1 VHDHREVLA
10 LAAAAIDFELDTTER
25 SKLRAGLDECSLCRR
40 QASAMR
46 ATATILSRPSDIGT
60 PGRVRDVVIGAALRG
75 HRPAPA
81 LRTWLVA
88 SLSILVVLGGTVFVA
103 GNRGF
108 GLIPTESASPSVAAP
123 TAVAQA
129 TPSAT
134 PTPAPLSPSPIP
146 TPQPTPGE
154 TAPAISMPP
163 IDEGPLHAGDIAA
176 MVTDGR
182 IVIRTKPDTGPDSAI
197 FKTKLYPGQRVETLE
212 GPVEGSGYSWYR
224 VRLGDIEGW
233 AAGASLDGEPWLVPV
248 RNGVIAFARAA
259 EGGIG
264 EAIVT
269 VGPDGTT
276 GETYLFAN
284 PGLGQYE
291 DLTWSPDGTRL
302 AFVATPSAGNGST
315 EIYTI
320 EADGSN
326 LVQITQNEVDDDSP
340 AWSPDGTR
348 LALRVDEVDPGASGD
363 SNVVV
368 TPVAEPGVNVLGPG
382 TNPVWSPDG
391 LLIAMTVADG
401 GATRIW
407 VQEPNGG
414 GRRQVA
420 DVAVASARPSWS
432 PDGLRLVVSSSGLS
446 IVDVASGS
454 LTPLTSE
461 PGSKPIWSVDGSIA
475 FATTGS
481 ASPGVFV
488 INADGSD
495 LRRVS
500 GDPGVVSTMV
510 WSPDG
515 RWLLVGDD
523 VSGSPA
529 AIVDPADGAMTAI
542 GLESGGSRSPAWQ
555 PRLP

>member
-1 VHDHREVLA
+1 
-10 LAAAAIDFELDTTER
+10 
-25 SKLRAGLDECSLCRR
+25 
-40 QASAMR
+40 
-46 ATATILSRPSDIGT
+46 
-60 PGRVRDVVIGAALRG
+60 
-75 HRPAPA
+75 
-81 LRTWLVA
+81 
-88 SLSILVVLGGTVFVA
+88 
-103 GNRGF
+103 
-108 GLIPTESASPSVAAP
+108 
-123 TAVAQA
+123 
-129 TPSAT
+129 
-134 PTPAPLSPSPIP
+134 
-146 TPQPTPGE
+146 
-154 TAPAISMPP
+154 
-163 IDEGPLHAGDIAA
+163 
-176 MVTDGR
+176 
-182 IVIRTKPDTGPDSAI
+182 
-197 FKTKLYPGQRVETLE
+197 
-212 GPVEGSGYSWYR
+212 VEGSGYSWYR

-320 EADGSN
+320 DADGSN

-368 TPVAEPGVNVLGPG
+368 TPVAEPGVIVLGPG

-420 DVAVASARPSWS
+420 DVSVASTRPSWS

-500 GDPGVVSTMV
+500 GDPGAVSTMI

-529 AIVDPADGAMTAI
+529 AIVDPVDGAMTAI
-542 GLESGGSRSPAWQ
+542 GVESGGSRSPAWQ

>member
-1 VHDHREVLA
+1 
-10 LAAAAIDFELDTTER
+10 
-25 SKLRAGLDECSLCRR
+25 
-40 QASAMR
+40 
-46 ATATILSRPSDIGT
+46 
-60 PGRVRDVVIGAALRG
+60 
-75 HRPAPA
+75 
-81 LRTWLVA
+81 
-88 SLSILVVLGGTVFVA
+88 
-103 GNRGF
+103 
-108 GLIPTESASPSVAAP
+108 
-123 TAVAQA
+123 
-129 TPSAT
+129 
-134 PTPAPLSPSPIP
+134 
-146 TPQPTPGE
+146 
-154 TAPAISMPP
+154 MPP
-163 IDEGPLHAGDIAA
+163 IDDGPLRAGDVAA

-182 IVIRTKPDTGPDSAI
+182 LVIRTKPGTGADSAI

-212 GPVEGSGYSWYR
+212 GPVEASGYPWFR

-233 AAGASLDGEPWLVPV
+233 AAAAAIDGEPWLVPV
-248 RNGVIAFARAA
+248 RNGVIAFVRAA

-269 VGPDGTT
+269 IGPDGTT
-276 GETYLFAN
+276 GETYFFAN
-284 PGLGQYE
+284 PGLVHYE
-291 DLTWSPDGTRL
+291 ELTWSPDGSRL

-320 EADGSN
+320 DADGSN

-348 LALRVDEVDPGASGD
+348 LASRVDEVDPASPAE

-368 TPVAEPGVNVLGPG
+368 VTASGPGVTILGPG
-382 TNPVWSPDG
+382 ANPVWSPDG
-391 LLIAMTVADG
+391 LQIAMTVADG
-401 GATRIW
+401 GSTRIW
-407 VQEPNGG
+407 VQEPGGG

-420 DVAVASARPSWS
+420 DVSVASARPSWS
-432 PDGLRLVVSSSGLS
+432 PDGSSIVVSSSGLS

-454 LTPLTSE
+454 LNPLTSE
-461 PGSKPIWSVDGSIA
+461 PGSTPIWSIDGSIA

-488 INADGSD
+488 IDADGRD

-500 GDPGVVSTMV
+500 ADPGVVSTMV

-515 RWLLVGDD
+515 RWLLLGDD

-529 AIVDPADGAMTAI
+529 TIVDPVGGAMTPI
-542 GLESGGSRSPAWQ
+542 GVEFGGSRSPAWQ

>member
-1 VHDHREVLA
+1 MHDHRETLE
-10 LAAAAIDFELDTTER
+10 LAAAAIDFELDTAER
-25 SKLRAGLDECSLCRR
+25 ARLRTALEECSLCRR
-40 QASAMR
+40 QATAMR
-46 ATATILSRPSDIGT
+46 ATATILNRPSDIGT
-60 PGRVRDVVIGAALRG
+60 PGRVRDVVVGSALRG
-75 HRPAPA
+75 SRPAPA
-81 LRTWLVA
+81 LRSLVLA

-103 GNRGF
+103 GNRGLGIF
-108 GLIPTESASPSVAAP
+108 ETTSPSPSVSAP
-123 TAVAQA
+123 TAVLAPSPS
-129 TPSAT
+129 PSAT
-134 PTPAPLSPSPIP
+134 PPSTTPAPTTSPVATP
-146 TPQPTPGE
+146 TA

-163 IDEGPLHAGDIAA
+163 VDTGPLHAGDIAA

-182 IVIRTKPDTGPDSAI
+182 LVIRTKPGTGADSAV
-197 FKTKLYPGQRVETLE
+197 FKTKIYPGQRVETLE
-212 GPVEGSGYSWYR
+212 GPVEASGYTWFR
-224 VRLGDIEGW
+224 IRLGEIEGW
-233 AAGASLDGEPWLVPV
+233 VASAGLAGEPWLTPV
-248 RNGVIAFARAA
+248 RNGLIAFARAA
-259 EGGIG
+259 EGDIG
-264 EAIVT
+264 VAVT
-269 VGPDGTT
+269 IGPDGRT
-276 GETYLFAN
+276 EERSLFAD

-291 DLTWSPDGTRL
+291 ELTWSPDGTRL
-302 AFVATPSAGNGST
+302 AFVAIPTAGNGSR

-320 EADGSN
+320 DADGSN

-348 LALRVDEVDPGASGD
+348 LAMRVDDIDPGAPGD

-368 TPVAEPGVNVLGPG
+368 TPVAEPGVTVLGPG
-382 TNPVWSPDG
+382 ANPVWSPDG

-407 VQEPNGG
+407 VQEPGGG

-420 DVAVASARPSWS
+420 DVSVASARPAWS

-454 LTPLTSE
+454 LTPLTAE
-461 PGSKPIWSVDGSIA
+461 PGSKPIWSIYGSIA

-488 INADGSD
+488 IDADGSD

-515 RWLLVGDD
+515 RWLLLADD

-529 AIVDPADGAMTAI
+529 TIVDPVTGAMTSV
-542 GLESGGSRSPAWQ
+542 GVEPGGSRSPAWQ